1 MNIFRE
7 GKKGIGRL
15 RQGFALTCVTLNP
28 LKGAGRGAPLV
39 FAYHVFC
46 TTSEVVLRQKAGPVN
61 DLKSSEVPCL
71 EEVNENF
78 KR

>member
-1 MNIFRE
+1 MRRTEPMNIFRE

-46 TTSEVVLRQKAGPVN
+46 TSEVVLR
-61 DLKSSEVPCL
+61 
-71 EEVNENF
+71 
-78 KR
+78 